1 MSDEISKERA
11 ALFDHPDVW
20 GAGITEREGK
30 KYMRVFIKRDTP
42 EIRAFIPSTVEGF
55 PTVVEVGDP
64 PVAL

>member
-1 MSDEISKERA
+1 MADEVSKERA

-30 KYMRVFIKRDTP
+30 KYLRVFVRQDTP
-42 EIRAFIPSTVEGF
+42 EVRAFVPAIVDGL
-55 PTVVEVGDP
+55 PTIIEAGDP